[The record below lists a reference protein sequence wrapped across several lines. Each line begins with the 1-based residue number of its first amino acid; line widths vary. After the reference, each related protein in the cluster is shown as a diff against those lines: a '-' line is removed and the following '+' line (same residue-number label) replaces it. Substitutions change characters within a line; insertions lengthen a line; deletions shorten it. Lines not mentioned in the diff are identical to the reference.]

1 MTAPLPAG
9 RNRLLPEPEAL
20 EILEGAGLAVI
31 PHRLARTAEEAAAA
45 ARDLG
50 CPVAGKIVAHAL
62 AHKSDI
68 GGVVLNLST
77 PEQAAAAFTTLRSR
91 LTGRLASVQFHG
103 ALIAKMAAP
112 GGLEV
117 ILGMVRD
124 PQFGPTVMFGL
135 GGVFVEVY
143 NDVVF
148 RLTPL
153 SPAEARTMLTEIK
166 AARLLTGYRGH
177 PGRDLE
183 SLAAGACAIAKLAAD
198 HPEIQE
204 IDLNPVIVYERGCV
218 IVDAKILVRP

>member
-1 MTAPLPAG
+1 MTTPPPAN
-9 RNRLLPEPEAL
+9 RSRLLPEPEAL
-20 EILEGAGLAVI
+20 QLLQGAGLSVI
-31 PHRLARTAEEAAAA
+31 PHRLARTPKEAAAA

-50 CPVAGKIVAHAL
+50 CPVAAKIVAHAL

-68 GGVVLNLST
+68 GGVILNLST
-77 PEQAAAAFTTLRSR
+77 PEEAAAAFTTLRN
-91 LTGRLASVQFHG
+91 RLAARLATVQFHG

-124 PQFGPTVMFGL
+124 PQFGPALMFGL

-148 RLTPL
+148 RLPPL
-153 SPAEARTMLTEIK
+153 TPAEARTMLTEVK
-166 AARLLTGYRGH
+166 AARLLIGYRGL
-177 PGRDLE
+177 PARDLE
-183 SLAAGACAIAKLAAD
+183 SLAAGACTLARLAAD

-204 IDLNPVIVYERGCV
+204 IDLNPVISYERGCV
-218 IVDAKILVRP
+218 IVDAKVLVRP